1 MKLVT
6 TLILI
11 FLTISSIFCQNDS
24 EAKEFEENE
33 IISELHQFNY
43 KAKKNSLVILIMKNE
58 NYDIN
63 SYDEKILTVFNKDTE
78 ETKDYSLSGIKFCVL
93 EDAQNE
99 KEPEY
104 IFKFKNYKGCSFIV
118 YSSVNSFPL
127 KYLEKGFNL
136 HYYFS
141 SGKRNNNLNFFTEF
155 LKENVLLDIYPG
167 ENIKIK
173 KISKTGSE
181 ETPEI
186 KNNFIKLAKDY
197 KYTIEYSLYSNQ
209 IEIAIKEREI
219 FHYNK
224 NDEIKMNLYNLVP
237 YFVLIEPFKYN
248 YDVMYSYLYYYDQI
262 SYDIGITEIESEKI
276 DNWDDIEFINNTRI
290 TTDKVYEI
298 STKNIT
304 KTYLLI
310 KLKVVRYF
318 LKENDD
324 YFYIFKIFQN
334 YLTNLDPLLS
344 QEEIL
349 IIQDLR
355 NKMIFINSNIS
366 NLRTFNKNESTSLIY
381 QRESYYFPFIV
392 EPTEEPYIL
401 QNYSLHYNYD
411 KNLNSEIFF
420 GEKSFRNYLS
430 MLFDS
435 VIKQR
440 IWYFD
445 IKDRYTFLI
454 KSYFGSPKIY
464 YSSIINQEIIDDM
477 EQKKFQKVREYNLN
491 IDINIV
497 LFDSPF
503 FLYIVPNE
511 NSYLNFILNKDD
523 NLIIMKETA
532 NKYLIKNKEY
542 YLKVER
548 KMMVRIEE
556 KFDNSN
562 INVIQDGKIIST
574 LNSKNP
580 FIKIDESY
588 KDLTFKSDQDSLINI
603 FYHFTNIF
611 YGEPAAIINFPINK
625 KGQIMIVKILS
636 HKLNP
641 YYYAMNYGYEGYISP
656 DTKIISTTQ
665 KVFYIDDP
673 YSILKIAS
681 ENLIYYLILF
691 GQDINYE
698 ISYIKKYEKDKDSF
712 YYKITGV
719 ENYGIISDLNY
730 PSGYYTYEILL
741 CENED
746 VNITLSDIYNTTQ
759 KLTTNTTIINYSDKK
774 ALFTF
779 QSKSD
784 FIFIQKENEGNA
796 LRHPEINFYIPKIEG
811 HKISVLILNDNFDL
825 NTEYS
830 LVLIEYNN
838 KDETLPNQ
846 LDNECFFFS
855 LINNNKKDIIFDTYY
870 FIKEGRYLY
879 EEIDCSKYPNSK
891 NFLIK
896 IYSCKNEKEICVFSK
911 TKIIYMDN
919 LEKQE
924 ENEEEIGI
932 TKIEEFTEY
941 KVSMDEYMF
950 SYDYTNYLNT
960 LEDMFIYISGPTR
973 VLDKYYLGELEVI
986 NPLFES
992 FIFKYRFTETIPL
1005 IKDKHIVSNGK
1016 YYFIFRNCS
1025 DVTFNLHNTLHF
1037 FPLNKIN
1044 NFITESDYKTS
1055 YGDGLLYFTMDIEED
1070 KYIYLE
1076 WNTGQLYLY
1085 SILDKTTEKKSY
1097 EFYNAFFIKKG
1108 KYLLILEYGK
1118 NYLGYHFS
1126 FNTNHYLINI
1136 EQNKEIKV
1144 DMGIQNINQPT
1155 TVAVFDLTKYTNQL
1169 YLVSDSKYANIITC
1183 EKSMDIKDII
1193 ENGRYGGLNLNTHIV
1208 KIDEINKDKCEP
1220 PYYNI
1225 KLYNTKFEVISDV
1238 YTINTTQSFTFRQKD
1253 TIAFTVNGK
1262 GFHLVFSDQTNIK
1275 WLDKMQNEYFNYI
1288 LSDEIIQFKLKP
1300 TEDKDTNLKII
1311 TLDNEYNI
1319 SIDTLTNNEIT
1330 KRIRYDD
1337 VNKEIKYYINLSKNK
1352 YLINHFDYLGKIEF
1366 YISKEEINEKMIEEL
1381 LKTDDINPN
1390 IFNHITQNTFEID
1403 SNKILAIKKEKTIF
1417 SELLITPLIH
1427 DFTIGHTNSKYIT
1440 SNRKYFFISY
1450 IKILLEENSNA
1461 IIKIYDFNDTIIY
1474 SLDKNNP
1481 TFENEIYNRSL
1492 YLKSSKDTLIYI
1504 YHHMNE
1510 KSKNYIKEKKDD
1522 IFIILSSDCKDS
1534 NLKYCFDN
1542 GFINYIPNELN
1553 LTYLANS
1560 QMFIHS
1566 FNNNNNVIQKGTDY
1580 ILYMECENKFK
1591 NNISDF
1597 YENSTLNEGSYII
1610 NKNIYLNS
1618 IIKNDNKNI
1627 FYQIYE
1633 CNDNISYNYSY
1644 NEFYAAIDGMIPEN
1658 LIINNSSFING
1669 EKQIEFYLKAKN
1681 ECIFNY
1687 YKTGSNEEDYHNIE
1701 KNENPH
1707 FNILYISRNE
1717 IRIDILPVYKNID
1730 FDFYF
1735 FIYLEGDKKTNINSL
1750 SNKCYLKRLITENI
1764 ANLYEDAI
1772 IMQKI
1777 EYKNGTFNDTNIKI
1791 PDLEIG
1797 KVIHANILGKGKIL
1811 EDIEEY
1817 LFYEEQIHKIED
1829 SDFPNKP
1836 DEKPENEGFNI
1847 LIIIGIIIGVVTMM
1861 IIIVV
1866 VVGCIRHKS
1875 NRKKKRK
1882 DTFDLDN
1889 EIRIQSLV
1897 RDSENKI

>member
-6 TLILI
+6 TLILS
-11 FLTISSIFCQNDS
+11 FLTMSSIICQIDS

-33 IISELHQFNY
+33 ITSELVQFNY
-43 KAKKNSLVILIMKNE
+43 KAKKTSLVILIMKNE

-63 SYDEKILTVFNKDTE
+63 SYDEKVLIVFNKDSE
-78 ETKDYSLSGIKFCVL
+78 ETKEYSLSGICFCVL
-93 EDAQNE
+93 EGAQNE

-104 IFKFKNYKGCSFIV
+104 IFKFENYKGGSFIV

-167 ENIKIK
+167 DNMKIK
-173 KISKTGSE
+173 KISQTGSE
-181 ETPEI
+181 EIFPI
-186 KNNFIKLAKDY
+186 KNNFIELAKDY
-197 KYTIEYSLYSNQ
+197 KYTFEYSLYSNQ
-209 IEIAIKEREI
+209 IEIAFKKREI
-219 FHYNK
+219 FYYNK
-224 NDEIKMNLYNLVP
+224 NDEIKINFYNLVP
-237 YFVLIEPFKYN
+237 YFVLIEPLKYN
-248 YDVMYSYLYYYDQI
+248 YDIIYSYLYYYDQI
-262 SYDIGITEIESEKI
+262 SYDIGVTEIESEKI
-276 DNWDDIEFINNTRI
+276 DNWDDIEFINNTRR
-290 TTDKVYEI
+290 TTNKVYEI
-298 STKNIT
+298 STKNVT

-310 KLKVVRYF
+310 KLKVVRYI

-334 YLTNLDPLLS
+334 YLTNLDPLIS

-349 IIQDLR
+349 IIQDWR
-355 NKMIFINSNIS
+355 NKMIFLNSNTS
-366 NLRTFNKNESTSLIY
+366 NLRTFGKNESSSLIY
-381 QRESYYFPFIV
+381 QRESYYFPFMV

-401 QNYSLHYNYD
+401 KNYSLNYNID
-411 KNLNSEIFF
+411 KNLNSEIFL

-440 IWYFD
+440 LWYFD
-445 IKDRYTFLI
+445 IKDDYTFFV
-454 KSYFGSPKIY
+454 KSYFGSPKMY
-464 YSSIINQEIIDDM
+464 YSDIINQEIIDDI
-477 EQKKFQKVREYNLN
+477 EQKKFEKVKEYKLN
-491 IDINIV
+491 FDIIKFN
-497 LFDSPF
+497 SPF
-503 FLYIVPNE
+503 FLYIDPYE
-511 NSYLNFILNKDD
+511 NSYLNFILNKND
-523 NLIIMKETA
+523 NLIIMKEIS
-532 NKYLIKNKEY
+532 NKYLIKSKEY
-542 YLKVER
+542 YLKVEC
-548 KMMVRIEE
+548 KIMVRMEGS
-556 KFDNSN
+556 FGNAN

-574 LNSKNP
+574 LNPMNP
-580 FIKIDESY
+580 YIKIDESY
-588 KDLTFKSDQDSLINI
+588 KDLTFKSDGDSLINI

-611 YGEPAAIINFPINK
+611 YGEPAAIINFPIDK
-625 KGQIMIVKILS
+625 KGQIMIVKVLS
-636 HKLNP
+636 HKSNP

-656 DTKIISTTQ
+656 DTKKISTTQ
-665 KVFYIDDP
+665 RVFYIDDP
-673 YSILKIAS
+673 YTILSIPS

-698 ISYIKKYEKDKDSF
+698 ISYIKKYEKNKDTF

-719 ENYGIISDLNY
+719 DNYGIISDLNY

-746 VNITLSDIYNTTQ
+746 VNITLSDIYSTTQ
-759 KLTTNTTIINYSDKK
+759 NLATNTTIINYSDKK
-774 ALFTF
+774 VLFTF

-796 LRHPEINFYIPKIEG
+796 IRNPEIKFYIPKIEG
-811 HKISVLILNDNFDL
+811 NKISIVISNNNFDL

-830 LVLIEYNN
+830 LVLLENNN
-838 KDETLPNQ
+838 KDETLINQ

-855 LINNNKKDIIFDTYY
+855 LINNEIKDIKYDTYY

-879 EEIDCSKYPNSK
+879 EEIDISKYPNTK

-919 LEKQE
+919 LEKHE

-941 KVSMDEYMF
+941 KVTRDEYMF
-950 SYDYTNYLNT
+950 SYDYKNYLNT
-960 LEDMFIYISGPTR
+960 LEDMFIYISSPTR
-973 VLDKYYLGELEVI
+973 VLDKHYTGELEVI

-992 FIFKYRFTETIPL
+992 FTFKYRFTETISL

-1025 DVTFNLHNTLHF
+1025 DVTFYLHNTLHF

-1044 NFITESDYKTS
+1044 NYITESDYKTS

-1085 SILDKTTEKKSY
+1085 SILDKTTEKKSS

-1108 KYLLILEYGK
+1108 NYLLILEYGK

-1126 FNTNHYLINI
+1126 FNINHYLINI
-1136 EQNKEIKV
+1136 EKNKEIKV

-1193 ENGRYGGLNLNTHIV
+1193 ENGRYGGLNLNTHIA
-1208 KIDEINKDKCEP
+1208 KIDEMNKDKCEP

-1225 KLYNTKFEVISDV
+1225 KLYNTKFEVISEV
-1238 YTINTTQSFTFRQKD
+1238 YTINTTQSLTFRQKD

-1300 TEDKDTNLKII
+1300 IEDKDTNLRIVI
-1311 TLDNEYNI
+1311 LDNEYNI
-1319 SIDTLTNNEIT
+1319 SINILTNNEIT

-1337 VNKEIKYYINLSKNK
+1337 DKKEIKYYINLSKNK

-1381 LKTDDINPN
+1381 LKTGDINPN
-1390 IFNHITQNTFEID
+1390 IFNYITQNTFEID

-1427 DFTIGHTNSKYIT
+1427 DFTLGHTNSKYIS
-1440 SNRKYFFISY
+1440 SNRKYYFISSV
-1450 IKILLEENSNA
+1450 KILLEENSDA
-1461 IIKIYDFNDTIIY
+1461 IITIYDFDDTVIY
-1474 SLDKNNP
+1474 TLDKNNP

-1492 YLKSSKDTLIYI
+1492 YLKSNKDTLIYI
-1504 YHHMNE
+1504 YHHIKEN
-1510 KSKNYIKEKKDD
+1510 SKNFIKEKKDD
-1522 IFIILSSDCKDS
+1522 IFIILSSDCRDS
-1534 NLKYCFDN
+1534 SLNYCFDN
-1542 GFINYIPNELN
+1542 GFINYIPNESN
-1553 LTYLANS
+1553 LTRLTFS

-1566 FNNNNNVIQKGTDY
+1566 FNNNSIVIQKGTDY
-1580 ILYMECENKFK
+1580 ILYMECERDFK

-1597 YENSTLNEGSYII
+1597 YENSTINEGSYII
-1610 NKNIYLNS
+1610 DKNIYLNS
-1618 IIKNDNKNI
+1618 IIKKDKKNI

-1633 CNDNISYNYSY
+1633 CNDNNSYNFSY
-1644 NEFYAAIDGMIPEN
+1644 NEFYVAIDEMIPEN

-1669 EKQIEFYLKAKN
+1669 ERQIEFYLKAKN

-1687 YKTGSNEEDYHNIE
+1687 YKTGANEEDYHNIE

-1707 FNILYISRNE
+1707 FNISYLSRNE
-1717 IRIDILPVYKNID
+1717 IKVDILPLYKNID
-1730 FDFYF
+1730 FEYNF
-1735 FIYLEGDKKTNINSL
+1735 FIYLDRDKKTNSNSL
-1750 SNKCYLKRLITENI
+1750 SNKCYMKRLITQN
-1764 ANLYEDAI
+1764 NDDLYINDVI
-1772 IMQKI
+1772 IKKI
-1777 EYKNGTFNDTNIKI
+1777 EYKNGTFNGTNIKI
-1791 PDLEIG
+1791 PDLETNLI
-1797 KVIHANILGKGKIL
+1797 IHANILGKGKIL

-1817 LFYEEQIHKIED
+1817 AFYEEKIHKIED
-1829 SDFPNKP
+1829 SDFPSEP
-1836 DEKPENEGFNI
+1836 DEKPENEGLNI
-1847 LIIIGIIIGVVTMM
+1847 WIIIGSIIGVIT
-1861 IIIVV
+1861 IIIVIVV
-1866 VVGCIRHKS
+1866 VVGCIK
-1875 NRKKKRK
+1875 RKKK
-1882 DTFDLDN
+1882 DMIDLESD
-1889 EIRIQSLV
+1889 IRNHSLV
-1897 RDSENKI
+1897 RDNENTNKFSEN